1 MHLSPYISRGT
12 KTKSKHFWEALKLW
26 PQKWALLIT
35 RLLVPSGQEGAFS
48 SNALSL
54 ISIQQTHRDGKK
66 QRHLSSLTACNSS
79 RLPPKASLGYIL
91 KARPGSLRWL
101 TEIVQKYLLSAHVY
115 GPWETSWDCGCPTLS
130 KNVSPFYFLF
140 LPSFLVPSLPSCHSS
155 ILLHKYTGATLLPSP
170 LIEVIPL
177 ELCARVQR
185 GYLPPWI
192 RLSLGLCLVHPT
204 RFRGGT
210 CSSLQP

>member
-1 MHLSPYISRGT
+1 MNAAQWCNQHFKDAWRCISARISQEEQ

-101 TEIVQKYLLSAHVY
+101 TEIGQKYLLSAHVY
-115 GPWETSWDCGCPTLS
+115 GPWETSWDCGCPHTL
-130 KNVSPFYFLF
+130 
-140 LPSFLVPSLPSCHSS
+140 
-155 ILLHKYTGATLLPSP
+155 
-170 LIEVIPL
+170 
-177 ELCARVQR
+177 
-185 GYLPPWI
+185 
-192 RLSLGLCLVHPT
+192 
-204 RFRGGT
+204 
-210 CSSLQP
+210 